1 MYIYIIEYKY
11 KCLTFASFCTFGSC
25 LTGRTWIVAEGST
38 SQVLIEVEDDVAAE
52 LGIKSG
58 IKYYVIF

>member
-11 KCLTFASFCTFGSC
+11 ICLTFGSC